1 MATESLAPATPP
13 YYSSFPS
20 FGRAPVEYEKTAYDG
35 SDSPTFGGAHRVEP
49 LPPPVKASAD
59 GDDEEYDASSDDF
72 EFSVES
78 NDAFGF
84 PSADADEIFSGGR
97 MLPVYP
103 VFNRD
108 LIRRPAGAE
117 EPAADAIPIRKL
129 LIAEEEAEREES
141 SRERPPE
148 RCKKSAS
155 TGTLRGLL
163 RNFTVGRSHSDG
175 KDKFVFIKAS
185 EASASASASAKK
197 MISNKGAKK
206 GPRAAEA
213 DAVTAQPPLYGKGGA
228 NNKAVKGPRRSFLP
242 YRQEL
247 LGLFAP
253 ANALTHNPH
262 KRNPFYY

>member
-1 MATESLAPATPP
+1 MATERPAPATFP
-13 YYSSFPS
+13 YFSSSPS
-20 FGRAPVEYEKTAYDG
+20 FGRAPVEYEKAAYDG
-35 SDSPTFGGAHRVEP
+35 SDSPTFGVAHRLET
-49 LPPPVKASAD
+49 LPPPAKASAD

-78 NDAFGF
+78 NGAFGF
-84 PSADADEIFSGGR
+84 PPADADEIFCGGR

-108 LIRRPAGAE
+108 LIRRPAEAE
-117 EPAADAIPIRKL
+117 EPEADTIPIRKL
-129 LIAEEEAEREES
+129 LIAEKEVEREEHQ
-141 SRERPPE
+141 PE

-155 TGTLRGLL
+155 TGTLRGLF
-163 RNFTVGRSHSDG
+163 RSFTIGRSQSDG
-175 KDKFVFIKAS
+175 RDKFVFI
-185 EASASASASAKK
+185 EASAPGSASAKK
-197 MISNKGAKK
+197 MISNKVSKK

-213 DAVTAQPPLYGKGGA
+213 DAVTANPPLYGKGTT
-228 NNKAVKGPRRSFLP
+228 NKAVKGPRRSFLP

-253 ANALTHNPH
+253 ANALTHNTH